1 MGVYADPTGLEIR
14 FYDKEGKNEIRS
26 AIKGKAQLYSLSRTK
41 RRGEPDPAVLD
52 YSLGSTDWL
61 TDVMVADTD
70 EELKQMESAST
81 GAALTSTCSQKVC
94 VQWKK
99 KFASGQIDADKIENC
114 VTLAVVNP
122 GEEDSGQRFPTK
134 QIYVF
139 PEGTNIRPGHPF
151 WDKWHGTIDYV
162 ASLVNEV
169 GTDA

>member
-26 AIKGKAQLYSLSRTK
+26 AIKGKGQLYSLPRTE
-41 RRGEPDPAVLD
+41 RRGEPDPADLD

-70 EELKQMESAST
+70 EELGQMEPDCK
-81 GAALTSTCSQKVC
+81 GAALTSTCSQKVS

-99 KFASGQIDADKIENC
+99 KLASGQIDTNKIENC

-122 GEEDSGQRFPTK
+122 GDEDSGQRFPTK
-134 QIYVF
+134 QIFVF
-139 PEGTNIRPGHPF
+139 PEGTKIQPGHPF
-151 WDKWHGTIDYV
+151 WNKWHGTINYI
-162 ASLVNEV
+162 ASLIKEVN
-169 GTDA
+169 TNA